1 MKIKLNKKLLAGI
14 LIVVVVAVALW
25 ASGALTGLFV
35 TPVPENEYDDFAKC
49 LTQNNVVMYGSYL
62 CGYCNKQ
69 KTLFGDSFEYVT
81 YVECHPNGP
90 NPDPQLC
97 TEKGIR
103 GVPAWEIN
111 GNLYTGYKSLE
122 ELSSLSG
129 CPLE

>member
-1 MKIKLNKKLLAGI
+1 MKLNKNVLAGVLI
-14 LIVVVVAVALW
+14 LVVVVVALVS
-25 ASGALTGLFV
+25 SGAITGLFV
-35 TPVPENEYDDFAKC
+35 TPTPPENYYDDFAKC
-49 LTQNNVVMYGSYL
+49 LTQKGVVMYGSYL
-62 CGYCNKQ
+62 CGHCKTQ
-69 KTLFGDSFEYVT
+69 KTMFGDSFQFIN

-111 GNLYTGYKSLE
+111 GNLYPGLRSLE